1 MAATKS
7 HDFLGGFI
15 IQCNDGGTVSVTADQ
30 AVKLFEKCQYFKNVF
45 RHGTKENEEF
55 ILKKPDW
62 STETAQC
69 IIGLLVNGSTSTSV
83 DKYPI
88 LLEAADQILVE
99 IKVCCPMKIKT
110 FLNDE
115 EVHKVLALANE
126 VPVCKIRSSNNSV
139 ADVWNECL
147 QNNILFFNDEKMID
161 LEIQRRHV
169 QTESTTPC
177 GLFAFADI
185 DMLMNVYS
193 LADDNFNDYS
203 ELSLTIYSNL
213 SLTSAILKIGD
224 IFRLKVKRGEK
235 IFHNEELSI
244 RVPSPSFSFAI
255 LVRKNFD
262 NLKEKI
268 NISGFLH
275 SASSPGYFLGGN
287 NDVVHPNCPTLFGSA
302 EKLKT
307 ALDAILQIDSSIKFC
322 SLRIAAPSP
331 QTLEKLTRACQRC
344 VDNPGTLGVQFE
356 SNAFFVVKS
365 IRDIKIMLDIL
376 SGNESYSPNTDVLEI
391 VHLKYPKGIF

>member
-1 MAATKS
+1 MSMTNS
-7 HDFLGGFI
+7 QDVLGGFI
-15 IQCNDGGTVSVTADQ
+15 IQCDDGGTVSVAADQ
-30 AVKLFEKCQYFKNVF
+30 AVKLFEKCEYFKNVF

-55 ILKKPDW
+55 VLKKPDW
-62 STETAQC
+62 STKTAQC
-69 IIGLLVNGSTSTSV
+69 IVDLLVNGSTSTSI

-99 IKVCCPMKIKT
+99 KTDINVCCPMKKKT
-110 FLNDE
+110 ILNDE
-115 EVHKVLALANE
+115 DVPKLLALANE
-126 VPVCKIRSSNNSV
+126 VPVCKIRSSNNSF

-147 QNNILFFNDEKMID
+147 QNNILFLNDKKMIV
-161 LEIQRRHV
+161 LEVQRKYV
-169 QTESTTPC
+169 QTEPTTP
-177 GLFAFADI
+177 GGFISFADI
-185 DMLMNVYS
+185 DIFL
-193 LADDNFNDYS
+193 DDNDNFMDYS
-203 ELSLTIYSNL
+203 ESSLNIYSNL
-213 SLTSAILKIGD
+213 SVTSAILKIGD

-255 LVRKNFD
+255 LMRKNFD
-262 NLKEKI
+262 NFKEKI

-275 SASSPGYFLGGN
+275 SGSSPGYFLGGN

-307 ALDAILQIDSSIKFC
+307 ALNAVLQIESSIKLC

-344 VDNPGTLGVQFE
+344 VDSPGTLGVQFE
-356 SNAFFVVKS
+356 SNAFFAVKT

-376 SGNESYSPNTDVLEI
+376 SGNESYSPNTNVLEI